1 MSLVIDA
8 IADLPVGIKHGVGGL
23 LGHKIYVGLGSAG
36 KQFFYFDLE
45 QTELGWQSAPEFPGC
60 SRDDAAYTVC
70 NDKLYVFSGAG
81 IEVGNHYPTVLLD
94 GYEFNSVDNCWKQ
107 LKGQLPIGFL
117 GGSCAALS
125 SGEIVFLGGYNK
137 ETFDNFVGELSQID
151 PKSSPDAHKRLL
163 TQFMS
168 QDVADYR
175 WNQDIWKYEPSD
187 NRWSIICKNT
197 RPANCGAGIT
207 QSGDVIT
214 LIEGEIK
221 PGLRSLETKQYEF
234 CGAEVNQRVLCQSIA
249 SVDYEHEGLAG
260 HFVET
265 LGNQIYVYGGAY
277 FIGSQNNLKHGKLY
291 THQGL
296 KKHFTNK
303 VWKFDSEGWRFAG
316 EFGEGLA
323 YGVSLSTEQRMY
335 IIGGENSLG
344 EAQRRCYT
352 LY

>member
-23 LGHKIYVGLGSAG
+23 LGRKIYVGLGSAG
-36 KQFFYFDLE
+36 KQFFYFDLDKP
-45 QTELGWQSAPEFPGC
+45 ELNWQSAPEFPGC
-60 SRDDAAYTVC
+60 AREDAAYTVC
-70 NDKLYVFSGAG
+70 NDKLYVFSGSG
-81 IEVGNHYPTVLLD
+81 IEVGNHHPTVLLD
-94 GYEFNSVDNCWKQ
+94 GYEFNSVENSWKP
-107 LKGQLPIGFL
+107 LECLLPIGFL
-117 GGSCAALS
+117 GASCTALS
-125 SGEIVFLGGYNK
+125 TGEIVFFGGYSK
-137 ETFDNFVGELSQID
+137 ETFDKFVRELSNID
-151 PKSSPDAHKRLL
+151 PQSSPEEHRELL

-168 QDVADYR
+168 QDVAAYG
-175 WNQDIWKYEPSD
+175 WNQDIWKYHPAA
-187 NRWSIICKNT
+187 NYWSIIGENAFL
-197 RPANCGAGIT
+197 ANCGAGIT

-214 LIEGEIK
+214 LIEGEVK
-221 PGLRSLETKQYEF
+221 PGLRSVQTKQYDLTNT
-234 CGAEVNQRVLCQSIA
+234 AINQSVLYPSIA

-265 LGNQIYVYGGAY
+265 LGNQIFVYGGAY
-277 FIGSQNNLKHGKLY
+277 FIGSQNNLQQGKLY

-303 VWKFDSEGWRFAG
+303 VWKFDGEGWSFAG

-323 YGVSLSTEQRMY
+323 YGVSVSSEQRLY